1 MSLLLKIDPA
11 RPDPGK
17 MAEAVRILKGGGVV
31 AFPTETFYGLG
42 VDARNEEAVERIF
55 RIKRRDFNKPIALI
69 VAEERDV
76 APLAEEIPM
85 TANIL
90 MQRFWPG
97 PLTILFRASPAVSNR
112 LTGGTGKIGIR
123 ISGHPIA
130 RLLAAGIAGPL
141 TATSANPSGGTD
153 CSTADAVMQALGDLP
168 DAIIDAGPTPGEAG
182 STILDATTV
191 PIRILRE
198 GAIAGS
204 LILNTLRSAENLDP
218 S

>member
-55 RIKRRDFNKPIALI
+55 RIKGRDFNKPVALI

-85 TANIL
+85 TAKNL

-97 PLTILFRASPAVSNR
+97 PLTILFRATPAVSNR

-123 ISGHPIA
+123 IPGHPIA
-130 RLLAAGIAGPL
+130 RLLAAGITGPL
-141 TATSANPSGGTD
+141 RLPAPTCPAARIARQRMPSCKPWATFRMQSSTGGPRPGKPARPSLTPQPSPSAFSGKAPSPL
-153 CSTADAVMQALGDLP
+153 A
-168 DAIIDAGPTPGEAG
+168 
-182 STILDATTV
+182 
-191 PIRILRE
+191 
-198 GAIAGS
+198 
-204 LILNTLRSAENLDP
+204 
-218 S
+218 